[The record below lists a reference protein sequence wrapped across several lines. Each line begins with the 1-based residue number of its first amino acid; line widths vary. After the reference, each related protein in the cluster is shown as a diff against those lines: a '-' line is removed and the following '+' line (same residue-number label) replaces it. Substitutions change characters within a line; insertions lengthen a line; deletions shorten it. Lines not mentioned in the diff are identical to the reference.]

1 VSYVELP
8 IVRAWLRVIGT
19 ADDVLIQ
26 RLIDQAEDEA
36 MRFLNRTMPPTL
48 PLEYPSEC
56 QSSEEIPS
64 SDDPIAPSF
73 EKAVCILVQAAYE
86 QPDPDKAAKMR
97 DNAFALLWPYRAM
110 IGA

>member
-48 PLEYPSEC
+48 PLEY
-56 QSSEEIPS
+56 
-64 SDDPIAPSF
+64 DDPVAPSF
-73 EKAVCILVQAAYE
+73 EKAICILVQAAYE

-110 IGA
+110 IGV

>member
-1 VSYVELP
+1 MSYVELP
-8 IVRAWLRVIGT
+8 IVRAWLRVIGI

-36 MRFLNRTMPPTL
+36 LRFLNCTMPPTL
-48 PLEYPSEC
+48 PLEL
-56 QSSEEIPS
+56 
-64 SDDPIAPSF
+64 DPVAPSF

-97 DNAFALLWPYRAM
+97 DNAFALLWPYRAQ
-110 IGA
+110 IGV